1 LAEPLAKGAAPDGI
15 ARRQGQGFR
24 ATLRDAGGEAMP
36 VDGNGQDPI
45 GDEGPVKDVRLNQ
58 LDARLK
64 AAAQAETIRSGT
76 TKRKPDGG
84 YSQGS
89 RVLAELIAGPV
100 GGGLIGW
107 LLDRWF
113 GSSPWLLLA
122 FVILGF
128 AAAIWNIVKISSRRP
143 E

>member
-1 LAEPLAKGAAPDGI
+1 MSADE
-15 ARRQGQGFR
+15 
-24 ATLRDAGGEAMP
+24 T
-36 VDGNGQDPI
+36 GQDPI
-45 GDEGPVKDVRLNQ
+45 GKDVRLSS

-64 AAAQAETIRSGT
+64 AAAQTEKVSTGT
-76 TKRKPDGG
+76 APAQPDKG
-84 YSQGS
+84 YKQGS

-113 GSSPWLLLA
+113 GTSPWLLLA

-128 AAAIWNIVKISSRRP
+128 AAAIWNIVKISGQRP